1 MPERLR
7 NEVIRYMDSRFQR
20 INDAQK
26 EDQNNTATENDAKS
40 PILYLATVN
49 DTSVKLTVNSLGE
62 LMADDDEFVLMIEQ
76 AESAKP
82 DKQK

>member
-1 MPERLR
+1 
-7 NEVIRYMDSRFQR
+7 MDSRFQR